1 MEKYNVVNRTINIIQ
16 YTYIKTV
23 TWTKCQI

>member
-1 MEKYNVVNRTINIIQ
+1 MEKHNIVNRTINIIQ